1 MASAGRCRLNVAHGL
16 HGYLRASLSLSFA
29 EVADRFGLP
38 ACALLLHTHAHEAIN
53 VREEEEDRSLA
64 AALACRPG
72 RRRYAIV
79 TTRGHSPTAAAT
91 SEIDS
96 VKLHRGPNPVFHAL

>member
-53 VREEEEDRSLA
+53 VREEEDRSLA